1 MRLFI
6 SINFDEDAKSRMLAV
21 QRRLRQKGQGRGRFT
36 SPDNLHLTLAFL
48 GEQPEESVPVIKEI
62 MSTIAV
68 PQMTLRFSDVGCFRQ
83 GSGRRGSDRRGSEL
97 WWIGT
102 ESDPALISLQK
113 DLVRKLR
120 AAGFSVDGK
129 KFVPHIT
136 LAREMD
142 IGRLEAEEYGSRAA
156 AAERRQADS
165 TAEHEQAV
173 STAELLPEPFSAKA
187 DHISLMLSH
196 RPGGKLTYTEL

>member
-6 SINFDEDAKSRMLAV
+6 AINFDEDTKAKMLGV
-21 QRRLRQKGQGRGRFT
+21 QQRLRQKSQGRGRFT
-36 SPDNLHLTLAFL
+36 SPENLHLTLAFL

-68 PQMTLRFSDVGCFRQ
+68 PQMTLRFSDVGCFKQ
-83 GSGRRGSDRRGSEL
+83 GSDRRGSDRRDSEL
-97 WWIGT
+97 WWIGA
-102 ESDPALISLQK
+102 ESDPALVSLQK
-113 DLVRKLR
+113 ELVRKLR

-136 LAREMD
+136 LAREMH
-142 IGRLEAEEYGSRAA
+142 IGRL
-156 AAERRQADS
+156 D
-165 TAEHEQAV
+165 
-173 STAELLPEPFSAKA
+173 TAELLPEPFTAEA